1 MKNYGIIFCAYN
13 TEEYVLDS
21 IEPFLE
27 QGNHVVSAVSV
38 PFAEYQ
44 DIDGFCDHTT
54 DLLGEL
60 HNQGKLKYLVDSPK
74 FVSEATAR
82 NYALEHLKKH
92 NVDYI
97 WLVDSDEF
105 YTERDIGEI
114 ENYIENSDKNLFK
127 LSLRNFVFDKD
138 HYLEEP
144 FCPPRIFK
152 TKIPIPELEDF
163 IRLENFYW
171 DNDIYYSY
179 DNQAIRY
186 CDIEELTTIPEGVA
200 HIRHYTWLNDQI
212 GKRKVAYQHK
222 HFGHCGYKWDEE
234 NQRLEFDLEFY
245 KKQNIPVP
253 LVKNIYD
260 D

>member
-1 MKNYGIIFCAYN
+1 MKNYGIIFCGYN

-21 IEPFLE
+21 IEPFLK

-92 NVDYI
+92 NIDYI

-105 YTERDIGEI
+105 YTEGDIEDI
-114 ENYIENSDKNLFK
+114 EDYIEKSDKNLFK

-152 TKIPIPELEDF
+152 TKINIPEIEGF
-163 IRLENFYW
+163 INLENFYW

-179 DNQAIRY
+179 NNQVIKY
-186 CDIEELTTIPEGVA
+186 CDIEEPTTIPAEVA
-200 HIRHYTWLNDQI
+200 CIRHYTWLNDTI

-222 HFGHCGYKWDEE
+222 HFGHCGYKWSEE
-234 NQRLEFDLEFY
+234 KKSLEFDEEFHQ
-245 KKQNIPVP
+245 KHNIPIP
-253 LVKNIYD
+253 TVKNIYA
-260 D
+260 